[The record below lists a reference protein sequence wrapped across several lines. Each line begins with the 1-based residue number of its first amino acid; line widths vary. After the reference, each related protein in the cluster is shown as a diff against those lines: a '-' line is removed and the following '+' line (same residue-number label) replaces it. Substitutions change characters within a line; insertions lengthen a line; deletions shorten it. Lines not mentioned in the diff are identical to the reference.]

1 MLKAIQIQPDAVG
14 RAFQQQLGAVP
25 SVTEKRRRKSEFV
38 KLRQVLMALRLVPV
52 NFDMHHIAWG
62 VDKNGNETILVA
74 GEHKLSTIAA
84 DCAQRA

>member
-1 MLKAIQIQPDAVG
+1 MLKAIQVQPDAVG

-38 KLRQVLMALRLVPV
+38 KLRQVLMALRLVPT

-62 VDKNGNETILVA
+62 VDRNGNETILVA
-74 GEHKLSTIAA
+74 GEDRLTATAA
-84 DCAQRA
+84 ERTD